1 MNEFGDRIRKLRR
14 SCDITQEQLAKF
26 LNVTS
31 AAVGKY
37 EKVPNAYPS
46 IPILIKIA
54 DYFHVSTDFLLRGII
69 QNSATENNVHGEL
82 NNSTVIQANRG
93 GTIFNGE
100 QSTSPEAEY
109 LRQIYE
115 KLDVKERLKLL
126 NFAVNLEEGSKT
138 LDREEAV

>member
-1 MNEFGDRIRKLRR
+1 MSEFGDRIRKLRR
-14 SCDITQEQLAKF
+14 DRDITQEQLAKF

-69 QNSATENNVHGEL
+69 QNPVTENNVHGEL
-82 NNSTVIQANRG
+82 NNSTVIQTNRG
-93 GTIFNGE
+93 GMVLNGE
-100 QSTSPEAEY
+100 QSASPEAEY
-109 LRQIYE
+109 LQRIYGN
-115 KLDVKERLKLL
+115 LGVKDRIKLL
-126 NFAVNLEEGSKT
+126 NFAVDLEEKSKIET
-138 LDREEAV
+138 EE